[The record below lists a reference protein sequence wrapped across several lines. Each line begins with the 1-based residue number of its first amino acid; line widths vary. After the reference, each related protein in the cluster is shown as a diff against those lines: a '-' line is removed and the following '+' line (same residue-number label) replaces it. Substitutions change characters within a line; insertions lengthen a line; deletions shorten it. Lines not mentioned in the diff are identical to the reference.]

1 MCINL
6 AHLKA
11 LPVQIEVAMIIP
23 TQICQFMNGD
33 LSTLKE
39 GQALLVRQLM
49 PPWLMQEVLH
59 SHAQR
64 HLQSDSTACT
74 GH

>member
-23 TQICQFMNGD
+23 TQICQFMNGN

-39 GQALLVRQLM
+39 G
-49 PPWLMQEVLH
+49 
-59 SHAQR
+59 
-64 HLQSDSTACT
+64 
-74 GH
+74 